1 MSDPSKPT
9 PDKEKFKPQNVAK
22 SKGEDQ
28 NPDFGKRDLP
38 RGSEAETRNVA
49 QKRG

>member
-1 MSDPSKPT
+1 MADPTKPT
-9 PDKEKFKPQNVAK
+9 PDKEKFKPQKVADA
-22 SKGEDQ
+22 KGDSQ